1 MNKAPQAKFS
11 LFMPLN
17 CIFSVNF
24 RNFHDLENV
33 RVRALKKC
41 ESESE
46 SESNIFFECESES
59 ESTKIVRV
67 HRVRMRVR
75 VRVYIPDYIKCLFN
89 KMPFYLVQIA
99 KKCYSI

>member
-46 SESNIFFECESES
+46 SNIFFECES

-75 VRVYIPDYIKCLFN
+75 VRVYIPDFDPIKA
-89 KMPFYLVQIA
+89 P
-99 KKCYSI
+99 KCRINFLPENRDAEIVGSDI

>member
-1 MNKAPQAKFS
+1 MIKAPQAKFS
-11 LFMPLN
+11 LFMLLN

-24 RNFHDLENV
+24 RNFYDLENV

-41 ESESE
+41 E

-75 VRVYIPDYIKCLFN
+75 VRVYIPAIKFLSSLGF
-89 KMPFYLVQIA
+89 FLEGIRTGFV
-99 KKCYSI
+99 S